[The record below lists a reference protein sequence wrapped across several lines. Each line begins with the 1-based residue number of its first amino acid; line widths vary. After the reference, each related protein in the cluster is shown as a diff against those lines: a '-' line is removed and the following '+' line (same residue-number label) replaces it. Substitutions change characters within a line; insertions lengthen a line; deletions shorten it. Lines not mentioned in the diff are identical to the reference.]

1 MSRTP
6 LPPATPPW
14 PLLGREREVKTLA
27 TAIDDP
33 ACGGIALI
41 GPAGVGKTRLAQQAA
56 SMAADRGLPT
66 VPIRASR
73 SASAIPLAALAPLFT
88 YLAIPPDDSGN
99 PLRVVLGAVVARQAT
114 ERLVLVVDDA
124 QELDHVSVAV
134 LDQLVGRDDIFIV
147 LTVRAGEADPA
158 LGDLWRDE
166 RIWRVQ
172 LDTLADR
179 DLSSLV
185 RLALGG
191 PVDTAALRAL
201 VKGSDGNVL
210 FLRDLLKGAIESGI
224 LVADRGI
231 WRLSG
236 SLVKSPRLQDVID
249 SRLQGLSDPERR
261 VLELVA
267 LGEPLEFELL
277 GTFADASV
285 VESLEA
291 RGLLEAAGN
300 RRLEVRLAHPLYGE
314 VVRSQ
319 LPALRRSGLC
329 RALADAAEASGL
341 EGNQHVLRIAVWR
354 LDGGGGKAS
363 AMLAAARVA
372 LLGEDFQLAARLARV
387 AWEQG
392 GVIDAAI
399 LLADAS
405 DLSGGAEDV
414 EAILRRAYPIATTDS
429 DRSRIAVR
437 LSSWLFVWLGRPD
450 EASRILN
457 TAQAEIIDPASLA
470 MILVQ
475 QADHLLLGGDVV
487 RAIDLCREILE
498 GQPDSFAY
506 AQTSRDLGVALAL
519 AGKTTE
525 AIRLTEKAL
534 SAQRGLRLEEQIA
547 VAGIFLV
554 ALALALGE
562 AGRLNESATTARVG
576 HSASVDRRN
585 RDGQGWFS
593 AILGWALLNQGQLV
607 DSDNYFREAATV
619 FQDLGHPAR
628 RWGLGGMALTAGQQG
643 DAERAVAA
651 IRELDDI
658 PEGAVAMMNIHVERG
673 RAWAAVAAG
682 DLPSAR
688 STLWSAVDL
697 AESWGQLSSAA
708 AALHDLVRIGAGPT
722 AARRLE
728 EMADSVD
735 GDLMSARVTYACAV
749 LTSEPDAAAE
759 ASRAFE
765 RIGAL
770 LFAAEAAV
778 LEQRL
783 CLDRGLRR
791 RATAAGSRAEL
802 LVRDCGGARTPA
814 LMASG
819 DRVKLSRRERDVAL
833 LAAEGLS
840 SREIAERLFVSPR
853 TIDNHLQGVYLKLG
867 ITGRGELAE
876 YLANFPLSP
885 VLTSDHRNPRTR
897 PVDGSRQQ

>member
-1 MSRTP
+1 
-6 LPPATPPW
+6 
-14 PLLGREREVKTLA
+14 LG
-27 TAIDDP
+27 
-33 ACGGIALI
+33 
-41 GPAGVGKTRLAQQAA
+41 
-56 SMAADRGLPT
+56 
-66 VPIRASR
+66 
-73 SASAIPLAALAPLFT
+73 ALAPLFT

-99 PLRVVLGAVVARQAT
+99 PLRVVLGAVDARQAT
-114 ERLVLVVDDA
+114 ERLVLVIDDA

-134 LDQLVGRDDIFIV
+134 LDQLVGREDIFIV

-172 LDTLADR
+172 VDALPDR
-179 DLSSLV
+179 DISSLV

-210 FLRDLLKGAIESGI
+210 FLRDLLQGAIESGI

-236 SLVKSPRLQDVID
+236 SLVKSPRLRDVID
-249 SRLQGLSDPERR
+249 NRLQGLSDPERR

-267 LGEPLEFELL
+267 LGEPLELELL
-277 GTFADASV
+277 STFADASV

-291 RGLLEAAGN
+291 RGLLEGVGN
-300 RRLEVRLAHPLYGE
+300 RGLEVRLAHRLYGE
-314 VVRSQ
+314 VVRAQ

-329 RALADAAEASGL
+329 RALADAAETSGL
-341 EGNQHVLRIAVWR
+341 EGNQQVLRIAVWR
-354 LDGGGGKAS
+354 LDGGGGTPAI
-363 AMLAAARVA
+363 MLAAARVA
-372 LLGEDFQLAARLARV
+372 MLGEDFQLAARLARV

-437 LSSWLFVWLGRPD
+437 LSSWLFVWLGRSD
-450 EASRILN
+450 EASKILN
-457 TAQAEIIDPASLA
+457 TAEQEIIDPASLA
-470 MILVQ
+470 TIRVQ

-487 RAIDLCREILE
+487 RATDLCREILE
-498 GQPDSFAY
+498 GQPKSFAY
-506 AQTSRDLGVALAL
+506 AQASRDLGVALAL

-525 AIRLTEKAL
+525 AIRLTETAL
-534 SAQRGLRLEEQIA
+534 SAQRGLGLEGLEEQMA

-562 AGRLNESATTARVG
+562 AGRLNESATTARLG

-585 RDGQGWFS
+585 RDGQGWFA
-593 AILGWALLNQGQLV
+593 AILGLALLNEGQLV
-607 DSDNYFREAATV
+607 DSDSYFREAATV

-628 RWGLGGMALTAGQQG
+628 RWGLGGMALAAGQQG
-643 DAERAVAA
+643 DAARAGAA

-658 PEGAVAMMNIHVERG
+658 PAGAVGMMNIHVERG
-673 RAWAAVAAG
+673 RAWAAIAAG
-682 DLPSAR
+682 DLPAAR
-688 STLWSAVDL
+688 STLWSAVAL
-697 AESWGQLSSAA
+697 AERWGQLSSAA
-708 AALHDLVRIGAGPT
+708 AALHDLVRIGAGPS
-722 AARRLE
+722 AARRLGE
-728 EMADSVD
+728 LAASVD
-735 GDLMSARVTYACAV
+735 GDLMSARVAHASAV
-749 LTSEPDAAAE
+749 LTSEPEAAAE

-791 RATAAGSRAEL
+791 RATAAGARAEL

-814 LMASG
+814 LMVSG

-853 TIDNHLQGVYLKLG
+853 TIDNHLQSVYLKLG

-876 YLANFPLSP
+876 HLANFPLAP
-885 VLTSDHRNPRTR
+885 IPPPRRRDTR
-897 PVDGSRQQ
+897 TPTVEAGSEQ